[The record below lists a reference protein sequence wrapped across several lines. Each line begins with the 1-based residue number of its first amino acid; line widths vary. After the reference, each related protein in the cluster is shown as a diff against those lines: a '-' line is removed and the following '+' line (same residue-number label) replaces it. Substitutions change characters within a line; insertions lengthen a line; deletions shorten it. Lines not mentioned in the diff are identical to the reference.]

1 MDARSRSVLDRV
13 RDLGEQVLLRRF
25 WIHLGPHLLASDP
38 IRRSCARIH
47 RTACERQRRTPEA
60 GYTRFLRNRPQLR
73 VLAQVVSARPRGSD
87 LRMAILAC
95 SRGPEAYS
103 ALWTVRSSRP
113 DLQVTCVGV
122 DLSPAAIAI
131 AKAGTYARD
140 SSELEGLSE
149 AELEALFVRDSGR
162 VRVRPA
168 LAAAISWR
176 VGDLLEP
183 ASLASMSP
191 QDIVFANNFL
201 IHMSDADAE
210 SCLRAITTRVADQG
224 HLFVWGVNPDV
235 KSHVLTAVGFEPDTS
250 LLEEIHEADR
260 TARRIWPFKYW
271 GLEPI
276 DKRREDWPMR
286 YATVFRR
293 RCARAART

>member
-1 MDARSRSVLDRV
+1 LDRV

-25 WIHLGPHLLASDP
+25 WIRLGPHLVASDP
-38 IRRSCARIH
+38 IRRSCVRIH
-47 RTACERQRRTPEA
+47 RSACERQRRTPEA

-73 VLAQVVSARPRGSD
+73 VLEQVVSARPRGSD
-87 LRMAILAC
+87 LRLAILAC

-103 ALWTVRSSRP
+103 ALWTVHSRRP
-113 DLQVTCVGV
+113 DLRVACVAV
-122 DLSPAAIAI
+122 DLSPAAIAT
-131 AKAGTYARD
+131 AKAGTYERNA
-140 SSELEGLSE
+140 SELEGLSE
-149 AELEALFVRDSGR
+149 AEVEELFVRDGGR

-168 LAAAISWR
+168 LADGISWR

-183 ASLASMSP
+183 ASLEGLHP

-210 SCLRAITTRVADQG
+210 ACLRAITARVADDG

-235 KSHVLTAVGFEPDTS
+235 KSHVLGALGFEPNVS

-276 DKRREDWPMR
+276 DKRRDDWPMR

-293 RCARAART
+293 RRTRGALTS